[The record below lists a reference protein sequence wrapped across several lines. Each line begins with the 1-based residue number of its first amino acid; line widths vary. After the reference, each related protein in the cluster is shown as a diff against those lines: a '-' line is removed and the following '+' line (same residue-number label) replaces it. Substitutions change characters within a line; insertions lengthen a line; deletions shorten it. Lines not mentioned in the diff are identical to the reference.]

1 MLAESGTTRISFRR
15 HRLAVYGAADF
26 VSTPFRKPTSVGSP
40 TRISHMRIALFGD
53 IHANLE
59 ALEAV
64 LDDASKQDVA
74 DYVCMGDVVGYNAD
88 PVACLEIIRQM
99 DCPTIK
105 GNHDEDAAGSHSL
118 ESMNPV
124 AAAALQWTRCQLDE
138 DQGLWLRRLRMVR
151 QVSDFTVVHSTL
163 DQPAN
168 WNYVTNR
175 FDAMANFSYQF
186 TQLCFHGHTHVPRV
200 YIKTDKV
207 LEVPADSIII
217 EKNAKYFINCGSV
230 GQPRDGDWRSC
241 YAIYDTTQ
249 QMVVF
254 RRVEYE
260 IAKTQAKIL
269 AAGLPSMLA
278 ERIAEGR

>member
-1 MLAESGTTRISFRR
+1 
-15 HRLAVYGAADF
+15 
-26 VSTPFRKPTSVGSP
+26 
-40 TRISHMRIALFGD
+40 MRIALFGD

-64 LDDASKQDVA
+64 LADAAKQGVT

-88 PVACLEIIRQM
+88 PVACLEMIRSM

-105 GNHDEDAAGSHSL
+105 GNHDDDAAGTHSL

-124 AAAALQWTRCQLDE
+124 AAAALQWTRLQLSDE
-138 DQGLWLRRLRMVR
+138 QRLWLRNLRMVR
-151 QVSDFTVVHSTL
+151 QIHTFTVVHSTL
-163 DQPAN
+163 DQPAH

-186 TQLCFHGHTHVPRV
+186 TQVCFHGHTHVPRV
-200 YIKTDKV
+200 FTKTDKV
-207 LEVPADSIII
+207 AEIPADSISI
-217 EKNAKYFINCGSV
+217 EKNAKYFINVGSV
-230 GQPRDGDWRSC
+230 GQPRDGDCRSC

-249 QMVVF
+249 QLVVF
-254 RRVEYE
+254 RRVEYD
-260 IAKTQAKIL
+260 IATTQAKIL
-269 AAGLPSMLA
+269 AAGLPSLLA